1 MSVEV
6 LLLVVIAGLTLLAYM
21 IAINAHGPTRLGI
34 SYLLATLML
43 AGTVWVVVQHVNAG
57 LDIKRRQELEA
68 LGQKNQVLSEQL
80 ADQEREGAVEQR
92 RRAVAAKLSGVVS
105 EGKTLSSRMV
115 RVDMQDRSV
124 DFDGLVGRAVVAIKS
139 ADELK
144 DEYEKIKSPDRLFPD
159 AAASIEEALKLLKDA
174 AHYYRSFYSSE
185 DADQEELRARIMR
198 QKARSASD
206 LFEKAG
212 SQLSVLK

>member
-1 MSVEV
+1 
-6 LLLVVIAGLTLLAYM
+6 M

-57 LDIKRRQELEA
+57 LDVKRRQELER
-68 LGQKNQVLSEQL
+68 LGQEKDALSKQL
-80 ADQEREGAVEQR
+80 HDQEREGAVEQR
-92 RRAVAAKLSGVVS
+92 KSAIAAKLGGVIT
-105 EGKTLSSRMV
+105 EGSTLASRMA
-115 RVDMQDRSV
+115 RVDLQDRSV
-124 DFDGLVGRAVVAIKS
+124 DFDGLVGRAVMAIRS

-144 DEYEKIKSPDRLFPD
+144 DEYGKIQSPDRVFPD
-159 AAASIEEALKLLKDA
+159 AAASVEEALKLLKDA

-185 DADQEELRARIMR
+185 DADQEDLRARIMR

-206 LFEKAG
+206 LFTKA
-212 SQLSVLK
+212 STQLAAAR